1 MPVSPPTCAIA
12 EAIHRKCSTELERH
26 VRVVRIGHRQLD
38 GDLEHVLAEEGHP
51 GGAVGLLQVA
61 AGRQRRAAV
70 EHADVVQAQEAALE
84 DVPPGAVLAI
94 DPPGEVEQQLLEA
107 ALEPLRVAL
116 ARLRLFQAVGEDGG
130 PGMHRRIDVAEV
142 PLVGRDL
149 AVGVH
154 VALAQH
160 QLELLLA
167 EVRVDE
173 RQGEDVEGEV
183 PGRVP
188 GILPLV
194 RHRDDVAVVHVV
206 PVVVARRRPCASALN
221 GSEPRSSSHLSTS

>member
-1 MPVSPPTCAIA
+1 MLD
-12 EAIHRKCSTELERH
+12 ELERH
-26 VRVVRIGHRQLD
+26 VLVVRIGHRQLD
-38 GDLEHVLAEEGHP
+38 GDLEHVLAEQGHP
-51 GGAVGLLQVA
+51 GGAVGLLQIA

-70 EHADVVQAQEAALE
+70 EHADVVEAQEAALE
-84 DVPPGAVLAI
+84 DVPPRAVLAV
-94 DPPGEVEQQLLEA
+94 DPPGEVQQQLLEA
-107 ALEPLRVAL
+107 ALEPVPVAL

-130 PGMHRRIDVAEV
+130 PGMHRRVDVAEV

-154 VALAQH
+154 VPLAQH
-160 QLELLLA
+160 QLQLLLA

-183 PGRVP
+183 PGGVP

-194 RHRDDVAVVHVV
+194 RHRDHVAVVHVV
-206 PVVVARRRPCASALN
+206 PVVVARRGLARRP
-221 GSEPRSSSHLSTS
+221 